1 MALPS
6 APPIAVSATGPKEAG
21 TAPASLERILV
32 ALDNSDHGNRALT
45 EALRL
50 AKTADGVITGIHAFA
65 AKLHDRRFRQMEG
78 GLPER
83 YRAEEEMGRQREV
96 HDDLISRGLSI
107 ISDSYHDVG
116 QRACD
121 QAELAYR
128 RLSPEGKNYRR
139 IVEAAEQGDFGLLAL
154 GALGLGAV
162 PASVVGTVCERV
174 VRRSPI
180 DTLVIR
186 DPGKSIGE
194 GPIVVG
200 VDGSDRSFGA
210 LITGLEIGRRL
221 GVEVH
226 AVAAYDPYYHYV
238 AFNKIAEV
246 LSDEAGKVFR
256 FKEQEALH
264 EELIDDGLAKI
275 YQSHLDIAKRTAE
288 LRGDELTCTLLDGKA
303 YHAILGYLEKVD
315 ASLLMVGKTGVHAD
329 PALDIGGNAE
339 NLLRLAP
346 CHIWLGQRTFT
357 PELDVI
363 AQETITWSEEAEA
376 YLSRAPE
383 FARGMARKAVL
394 RQAQESG
401 HTFITVDIVREVA
414 QRLMPARCKAH
425 SIKYDQEADREI
437 VWNGEATALIES
449 ISDRSLAATVRL
461 RAEKLVRREGSDTVS
476 AAHVRRFLNDSAAP
490 SLNWTAEA
498 LARLARVP
506 APMQDR
512 TRARIEAVAREQGK
526 SDVSLDVVELG
537 MDEARKAMHAAMLE
551 GGHKK
556 LRDEEG

>member
-1 MALPS
+1 MAPPS
-6 APPIAVSATGPKEAG
+6 APPIAVSATDPREAG
-21 TAPASLERILV
+21 AAPASLERILV
-32 ALDNSDHGNRALT
+32 ALDNSDHGNRALA

-96 HDDLISRGLSI
+96 HDDLITRGLSI

-116 QRACD
+116 QHTCD
-121 QAELAYR
+121 EAGLEYR

-139 IVEAAEQGDFGLLAL
+139 IVEAAEQGDYGLLAL

-162 PASVVGTVCERV
+162 PASLVGTVCERV

-221 GVEVH
+221 GVAVH

-238 AFNKIAEV
+238 AFNKIATV

-303 YHAILGYLEKVD
+303 YHAILGYLKEVD

-329 PALDIGGNAE
+329 PELDIGGNAE

-346 CHIWLGQRTFT
+346 CHIWLGQRTYT

-363 AQETITWSEEAEA
+363 AEETITWSEEAEA

-425 SIKYDQEADREI
+425 SIKYDQETARE
-437 VWNGEATALIES
+437 VTWNGDASGLIDA
-449 ISDRSLAATVRL
+449 IPDQALAASIRL
-461 RAEKLVRREGSDTVS
+461 RAEKLVRREGADIVS
-476 AAHVRRFLNDSAAP
+476 AAHVRKFLNDRAVP

-506 APMQDR
+506 APMQER
-512 TRARIEAVAREQGK
+512 TRARVEAVAREQGK
-526 SDVSLDVVELG
+526 GDVTLDVVELG
-537 MDEARKAMHAAMLE
+537 LVAAREAMHAAMLG

>member
-1 MALPS
+1 MAPPS
-6 APPIAVSATGPKEAG
+6 APPVAVTAIDSMEAD
-21 TAPASLERILV
+21 TAPVTLEKILV
-32 ALDNSDHGNRALT
+32 ALDNSDHGNRALA
-45 EALRL
+45 EAMRL
-50 AKTADGVITGIHAFA
+50 AKTVEGVITGIHTFA

-96 HDDLISRGLSI
+96 HDDLITRGLGI

-121 QAELAYR
+121 KAGLAYR

-139 IVEAAEQGDFGLLAL
+139 IVEAAEQGDYGLLAL

-174 VRRSPI
+174 ARRSPI

-186 DPGKSIGE
+186 DPEKSIGE

-200 VDGSDRSFGA
+200 VDGSDKSFGA
-210 LITGLEIGRRL
+210 LIAGLEIGRRL
-221 GVEVH
+221 GVKVH
-226 AVAAYDPYYHYV
+226 AIAAYDPYYHYV
-238 AFNKIAEV
+238 AFNKIAQV

-288 LRGDELTCTLLDGKA
+288 LRGDELICSLLDGKA
-303 YHAILGYLEKVD
+303 YHAILGYLKKVD

-329 PALDIGGNAE
+329 PELDIGGNAE
-339 NLLRLAP
+339 NLLRMAP

-363 AQETITWSEEAEA
+363 AEETIVWSEEAEA
-376 YLSRAPE
+376 YLNRAPE

-394 RQAQESG
+394 RKAHESG
-401 HTFITVDIVREVA
+401 HTFVTLDIVREVA

-425 SIKYDQEADREI
+425 SIKYDQETDRE
-437 VWNGEATALIES
+437 VSWNGEASALIDS
-449 ISDRSLAATVRL
+449 ISDRTLAANIRL
-461 RAEKLVRREGSDTVS
+461 RAEKLVRREGAETVS
-476 AAHVRRFLNDSAAP
+476 IAHVRRFLNDSAAP

-506 APMQDR
+506 APMQER
-512 TRARIEAVAREQGK
+512 TRARIEAAARDQGK
-526 SDVSLDVVELG
+526 SEVTVDIVELG
-537 MDEARKAMHAAMLE
+537 MVEARKAMHATMLE
-551 GGHKK
+551 GGHKQ
-556 LRDEEG
+556 LSDEEG